1 MATVV
6 GMDHGQ
12 RAHDALAR
20 LTPAQR
26 EAVSATEPRL
36 AVLAGAGA
44 GKTTVLT
51 LRVHEMVASGIDPFN
66 LLVVTFSRRAAQ
78 ELRTRLW
85 QLGVEGVRAGT
96 FHATALELLE
106 VRRAEQGLA
115 PPRILPDRRR
125 SLARML
131 ESIGRTLPRSAPA
144 ALDTEISWAKGHG
157 LEPRTYE
164 DGARR
169 AGRRTSL
176 APKVVAELW
185 SRYED
190 GKRRSAML
198 DFDDL
203 IVDAAEALRDPT
215 FAAAIHW
222 RTRHVLIDE
231 FQDVSPMQFRLVERL
246 LTPSTTL
253 FCVGDPNQSIYG
265 FNGADPALLATL
277 GTSFPDLRTIA
288 LDDNHRSTPEIVRAA
303 AAVLPPGDRR
313 PSTASRSTGRPPTI
327 VACDD
332 DQAEATMVAA
342 TIAAERRPG
351 ATWGSTAVLAR
362 TNAQLARIATAC
374 EAAGVPHR
382 LLAPDVSDADTSAL
396 DVSPRQRGWQEDE
409 VEDPDA
415 VVLATFHRSK
425 GLEWQRVFVIG
436 VSDGLVPHA
445 AATTP
450 AAVAEEQRLLYVALT
465 RAGHDLTVSWAR
477 RRDGEE
483 RRGSPERTVSPLLHA
498 MAEELARQEA
508 EALPAPVERATAHL
522 ASMRRR
528 VAEARREREDGPG
541 EGPWT
546 TT

>member
-1 MATVV
+1 MATVGV
-6 GMDHGQ
+6 MDPDR
-12 RAHDALAR
+12 RAEAALAR
-20 LTPAQR
+20 LTPAQH
-26 EAVSATEPRL
+26 EAVTAEDDRL

-51 LRVHEMVASGIDPFN
+51 LRVRKMVTSGIDPFN
-66 LLVVTFSRRAAQ
+66 ILVVTFSRRAAQ

-85 QLGVEGVRAGT
+85 QLGVEGIRSGT

-106 VRRAEQGLA
+106 VRRAEQGLG

-169 AGRRTSL
+169 AHRTSSL
-176 APKVVAELW
+176 SMKTVAELW

-203 IVDAAEALRDPT
+203 IIDAAEALRDPT
-215 FAAAIHW
+215 FAKAIHW

-231 FQDVSPMQFRLVERL
+231 FQDVSPMQFRLVEHL
-246 LTPSTTL
+246 MTPSTTL

-265 FNGADPALLATL
+265 FNGADPALLANL
-277 GTSFPDLRTIA
+277 ETSFPDLRTIA
-288 LDDNHRSTPEIVRAA
+288 LDDNHRSTPEIVLAA
-303 AAVLPPGDRR
+303 SAVLPEDDQR
-313 PSTASRSTGRPPTI
+313 PVTSSQSTGRSPSI
-327 VACDD
+327 VACEDD
-332 DQAEATMVAA
+332 DAEAKMVADA
-342 TIAAERRPG
+342 ISRARTPGSAWGTI
-351 ATWGSTAVLAR
+351 AVLAR
-362 TNAQLARIATAC
+362 TNAQLTRIAAAC
-374 EAAGVPHR
+374 EASGVPHR
-382 LLAPDVSDADTSAL
+382 LLAPDLSEEPAL
-396 DVSPRQRGWQEDE
+396 DASPRRQRWHDE
-409 VEDPDA
+409 AEPDPGEPDA
-415 VVLATFHRSK
+415 VALATFHRSK

-436 VSDGLVPHA
+436 ASEGLVPHA

-450 AAVAEEQRLLYVALT
+450 TALAEEQRLLYVALT
-465 RAGHDLTVSWAR
+465 RAGQELTVSWAR

-483 RRGSPERTVSPLLHA
+483 RRGSPERSMSSLLRP
-498 MAEELARQEA
+498 MVDELARQDA
-508 EALPAPVERATAHL
+508 MSRPTSAQRASSHL
-522 ASMRRR
+522 AAMRHR
-528 VAEARREREDGPG
+528 VAEARREREDASG
-541 EGPWT
+541 EG
-546 TT
+546 